1 MNFLIADDST
11 EVLGYLRGFLV
22 KAGHSVQC
30 VSDGEEA
37 LQIFRQGKIKEFSV
51 R

>member
-11 EVLGYLRGFLV
+11 EVLGYLQGFLV

-30 VSDGEEA
+30 VSDGEDA
-37 LQIFRQGKIKEFSV
+37 LQISGKGKLKEFSV